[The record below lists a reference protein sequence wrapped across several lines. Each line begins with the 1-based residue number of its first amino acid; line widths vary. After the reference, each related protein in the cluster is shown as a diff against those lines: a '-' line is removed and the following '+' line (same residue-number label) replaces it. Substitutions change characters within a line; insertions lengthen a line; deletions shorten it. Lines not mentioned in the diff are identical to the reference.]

1 MNGVLVLVDDDLD
14 VLKINTKYLTK
25 AGYEVH
31 PFNNGSAVL
40 KHLDEIKPDCLI
52 LDVMMPGLDG
62 LSLCSAIRKKY
73 DTPIIFLTGKGS
85 EDDKI
90 QGLLTGGDDYMVKP
104 YSLRELEAR
113 IHVHI
118 RRKNTQPKNDSLISY
133 PPLSID
139 FVKHKAYYLDQEI
152 QLSNREY
159 ELLLLL
165 AQSPGKTFL
174 FEEIG
179 AEIWGNY
186 SEQDRRAIMVN
197 ASRLRKKLEEFS
209 GCDNFIETVW
219 SKGYKFVPPTH

>member
-1 MNGVLVLVDDDLD
+1 MNGVLILVDDDLD

-31 PFNNGSAVL
+31 PFNNGMAVL

-52 LDVMMPGLDG
+52 LDVMMPGMDG
-62 LSLCSAIRKKY
+62 LSLCSAIRRTY

-113 IHVHI
+113 ILVHI
-118 RRKNTQPKNDSLISY
+118 RRRNTNAKIDSQLSY
-133 PPLSID
+133 PPLTID
-139 FVKHKAYYLDQEI
+139 FVRHKAFYLDQEI
-152 QLSNREY
+152 PLSNREY

-179 AEIWGNY
+179 SAIWGSY

-209 GCDNFIETVW
+209 SCENFIETVW
-219 SKGYKFVPPTH
+219 SKGYKFVPHIH